1 MDNTLGDNKIKIY
14 GLYDPDDYDLNINM
28 WSNSNG
34 DQIKNIFLRLNKIN
48 LSNDAKEITKIA
60 LLTNAHFPKINIS
73 EKCPK

>member
-1 MDNTLGDNKIKIY
+1 M
-14 GLYDPDDYDLNINM
+14 YDPDDYDLNINM

-48 LSNDAKEITKIA
+48 LSNDAKEIMKIA

-73 EKCPK
+73 EKEFLELRLNG